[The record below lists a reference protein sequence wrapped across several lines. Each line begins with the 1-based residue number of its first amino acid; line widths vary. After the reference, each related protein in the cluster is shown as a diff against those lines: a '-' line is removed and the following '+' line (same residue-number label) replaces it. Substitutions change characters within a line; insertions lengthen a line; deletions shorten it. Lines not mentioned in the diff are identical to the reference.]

1 MIKCAIVGATG
12 VVGRTFLK
20 VLEERNLNIDEYV
33 LLASSKS
40 KGKKIKFMNKEY
52 EIEELTDKSFDNK
65 RFDYALFS
73 AGGQISKKFSPIAAK
88 NGCTVIDN
96 SSAFRMKDDV
106 PLVVPEVNI
115 ERAYENNGIIANPN
129 CSTIQAVIPL
139 NILNNKKNCVLYLS
153 GCIWRWIKRN

>member
-65 RFDYALFS
+65 R
-73 AGGQISKKFSPIAAK
+73 
-88 NGCTVIDN
+88 
-96 SSAFRMKDDV
+96 
-106 PLVVPEVNI
+106 
-115 ERAYENNGIIANPN
+115 
-129 CSTIQAVIPL
+129 
-139 NILNNKKNCVLYLS
+139 
-153 GCIWRWIKRN
+153 